1 MVRSAALALLIMFV
15 VVGSSSAFTASSIM
29 NQCASSATTTTT
41 TYLVPEQGRQLVAFS
56 QDYLAKKAK
65 ESASR
70 ASILRGSDP
79 RSPSTNNT
87 PNQGQG
93 IGVAFGT
100 ASKNLVNR
108 LLGHHEDHHQVVTD
122 TSTTTKTTTT
132 TTMNHAN
139 YLVWELMHAYTRQE
153 SEHYEDDILF
163 HQIVD

>member
-1 MVRSAALALLIMFV
+1 MVRSAAIALLVMV
-15 VVGSSSAFTASSIM
+15 VIVGSSSAFTVPSII
-29 NQCASSATTTTT
+29 NRGASSATTTTT

-56 QDYLAKKAK
+56 QDYLSKKAK

-79 RSPSTNNT
+79 RSPT

-108 LLGHHEDHHQVVTD
+108 LLGHHEDHQVVMD
-122 TSTTTKTTTT
+122 TSTTMKTTTTTT

-153 SEHYEDDILF
+153 TEHYEDDVLF
-163 HQIVD
+163 NQIVD

>member
-1 MVRSAALALLIMFV
+1 
-15 VVGSSSAFTASSIM
+15 
-29 NQCASSATTTTT
+29 
-41 TYLVPEQGRQLVAFS
+41 VAFS

-79 RSPSTNNT
+79 RSPSTKNT

-93 IGVAFGT
+93 IGVAFST

-122 TSTTTKTTTT
+122 TSTTTKATTTT
-132 TTMNHAN
+132 
-139 YLVWELMHAYTRQE
+139 LVWELMHAYTRQE
-153 SEHYEDDILF
+153 SEHYEDDVLF

>member
-1 MVRSAALALLIMFV
+1 MVRSTAIALLIMFV
-15 VVGSSSAFTASSIM
+15 VVGSTSAFTASSII
-29 NQCASSATTTTT
+29 NQCAATTTTTTT

-79 RSPSTNNT
+79 RSPSTNT
-87 PNQGQG
+87 SPNQGQG

-108 LLGHHEDHHQVVTD
+108 LLGHHEDHQVVTD
-122 TSTTTKTTTT
+122 TSTTTKTT
-132 TTMNHAN
+132 MNHAN
-139 YLVWELMHAYTRQE
+139 YLVW
-153 SEHYEDDILF
+153 D
-163 HQIVD
+163 

>member
-1 MVRSAALALLIMFV
+1 MVRSAAIALLVMV
-15 VVGSSSAFTASSIM
+15 VIVGSSSAFTVPSII
-29 NQCASSATTTTT
+29 NRGASSATTTTT

-56 QDYLAKKAK
+56 QDYLSKKAK

-79 RSPSTNNT
+79 RSPI

-108 LLGHHEDHHQVVTD
+108 LLGHHEDHQVVMD
-122 TSTTTKTTTT
+122 TSTTMKTTTT

-153 SEHYEDDILF
+153 TEHYEDDVLF

>member
-1 MVRSAALALLIMFV
+1 MFV
-15 VVGSSSAFTASSIM
+15 VVGSSSAFTASSII
-29 NQCASSATTTTT
+29 NQCASSPTTTTT

>member
-1 MVRSAALALLIMFV
+1 MVRSTAIALLIMFV
-15 VVGSSSAFTASSIM
+15 VVGSSSAFTASSII
-29 NQCASSATTTTT
+29 NQCASSPTTTTT

>member
-1 MVRSAALALLIMFV
+1 MMVV
-15 VVGSSSAFTASSIM
+15 VVGSSSAFTAPSIIHRG
-29 NQCASSATTTTT
+29 ATTTTT
-41 TYLVPEQGRQLVAFS
+41 TIYLVPEQGRQLVAFS

-70 ASILRGSDP
+70 ASILRGSDR
-79 RSPSTNNT
+79 RSSSTIT
-87 PNQGQG
+87 SPNQGQG
-93 IGVAFGT
+93 LGVAFGT

-108 LLGHHEDHHQVVTD
+108 LLGHHEDHQVVAMD
-122 TSTTTKTTTT
+122 TTTTTKTTT

-153 SEHYEDDILF
+153 SEHYEDDVLF